1 MNTVKNLILRLNL
14 IDGCNTLND
23 LSNRVPNKTEDWNND
38 GGITVSFDVKNV
50 MYVKKI
56 IMFGILLHLT
66 ATIEIFSKYYR
77 SFSNYIWWSYR
88 VIDEERKTIL
98 TNFNEKKVACKTQN
112 FDILLAFLLITI
124 VLLIVVSI
132 YCYLIKYQA
141 KKKEKHLLPF
151 QLTNNELK

>member
-23 LSNRVPNKTEDWNND
+23 LSNKVPNKTEDWNND

-66 ATIEIFSKYYR
+66 ATIENI
-77 SFSNYIWWSYR
+77 
-88 VIDEERKTIL
+88 
-98 TNFNEKKVACKTQN
+98 
-112 FDILLAFLLITI
+112 
-124 VLLIVVSI
+124 
-132 YCYLIKYQA
+132 
-141 KKKEKHLLPF
+141 
-151 QLTNNELK
+151 